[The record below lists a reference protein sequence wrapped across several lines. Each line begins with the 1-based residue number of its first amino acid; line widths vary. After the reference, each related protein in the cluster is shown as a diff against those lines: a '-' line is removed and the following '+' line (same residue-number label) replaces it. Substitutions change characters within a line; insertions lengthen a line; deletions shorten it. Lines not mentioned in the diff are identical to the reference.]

1 MDRICSGTLH
11 RRTKLCGKPNCA
23 CRRSPKARHGPYYQW
38 SRRKGGR
45 QENMVIP
52 AQAVP
57 RFQRAVANYRT
68 LRRLLRTWEEESARL
83 MLLEAEPHE
92 DGSADGSAT

>member
-11 RRTKLCGKPNCA
+11 RRTKLCGKPTCA

-38 SRRKGGR
+38 SRRKEGR

-52 AQAVP
+52 AGAVS
-57 RFQRAVANYRT
+57 RFQRAVANYRM

-83 MLLEAEPHE
+83 MLMNTESP
-92 DGSADGSAT
+92 DDATDDESTT